1 MKLSCCMTKLRLL
14 CCFYL
19 FFQDSKRKQI
29 IIKVNMMCARSF
41 SEVFY
46 FFFLAIFS
54 ALTSFH
60 ATKIY
65 APKMIC
71 TTTIADMAE
80 QMQLASDETANMPR
94 CNMIIELVILVLKRL
109 LVFVR
114 VLKQR
119 LLSNTQAFVKKQ
131 VDMGPSTMHTV
142 NTSIVRNTSPTRRS
156 ASAFSSS
163 TVVFILL
170 ILMLAF
176 SILNLE
182 KETTTIT
189 KR

>member
-1 MKLSCCMTKLRLL
+1 MKLLL
-14 CCFYL
+14 HDKITVTMLFL
-19 FFQDSKRKQI
+19 PFFQDSKRKQI

-80 QMQLASDETANMPR
+80 
-94 CNMIIELVILVLKRL
+94 
-109 LVFVR
+109 
-114 VLKQR
+114 
-119 LLSNTQAFVKKQ
+119 
-131 VDMGPSTMHTV
+131 
-142 NTSIVRNTSPTRRS
+142 
-156 ASAFSSS
+156 
-163 TVVFILL
+163 
-170 ILMLAF
+170 
-176 SILNLE
+176 
-182 KETTTIT
+182 
-189 KR
+189 